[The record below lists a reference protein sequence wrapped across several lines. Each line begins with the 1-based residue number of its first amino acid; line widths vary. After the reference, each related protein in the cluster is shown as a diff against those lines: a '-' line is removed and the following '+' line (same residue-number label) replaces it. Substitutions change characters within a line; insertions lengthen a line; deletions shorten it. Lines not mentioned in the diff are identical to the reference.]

1 MSHNTMAEINNLLND
16 YLDYLEVEK
25 NRSKKTRENYGR
37 YLRRFLDWAK
47 IASPSEITAN
57 LVRKYRLYLN
67 RLEEAGRAPLKKIT
81 QNYHIIALRNFLKYL
96 AKRDFNVLP
105 SEKIELARQPARQV
119 EFLETDELERLL
131 SAPEGDSFRA
141 RRDRA
146 ILELLFSTGL
156 RVSELCALN
165 RDSLNLKKNEFSVRG
180 KGDKIRVVFLSETAK
195 EALKKYLEKRS
206 DVEEALF
213 IREVKN
219 PAKEEN
225 LRLTP
230 RSIQRLIKFYAVK
243 AGISGKKVSPHTLRH
258 CLQSETRISL
268 PRKIVSAKDLF
279 KKEKERTYV
288 KSIDWG
294 RGFQVARPIIQKRKH
309 LTNLLISI
317 WAGGYELV
325 CTPEHRLFTITEQG
339 INEIGAG
346 ELRPG
351 MYVAGIK
358 KISQQSKCFYPEN
371 LWRLIGYICGDG
383 TISLRRH
390 GVLISD
396 KDYDFLVF
404 YRSLIEKIFAKES
417 FIEKNPRSQSFTLIC
432 YYMPLVRLL
441 TKLGLNCRS
450 PQRRAPSLLF
460 ASSEKAVAQFLA
472 GYYDA
477 EGNAGG
483 EPKFFSA
490 NKELLKDIQILLLRL
505 GIDAHLYRRRRKV
518 KLPQGKIINNEIFYL
533 QILHR
538 PDQEKFKTLV
548 PTRKQFRLSPR
559 FCGEKIPAGPLLKA
573 LRDIGFQKGL
583 CLYTKRRDLRTL
595 KYPSRYTSGNF
606 IPSRETVMRFYRRF
620 KRMKISD
627 PRVELLRRL
636 ASSNHQFKW
645 LKVQKIEKNERFEEV
660 FDFAVDRTEN
670 LITDGF
676 ISHNSFAT
684 DLLMNGADLRSV
696 QEMLGHSSITT
707 TQIYTHITNKQLRE
721 VHHTFH
727 ARRRK

>member
-1 MSHNTMAEINNLLND
+1 MSD

-37 YLRRFLDWAK
+37 YLRRFLEWAK
-47 IASPSEITAN
+47 IDSPSEITADF
-57 LVRKYRLYLN
+57 VRKYRLYLN
-67 RLEEAGRAPLKKIT
+67 RLEESGRAPLKKIT

-96 AKRDFNVLP
+96 AKRDMKVLP
-105 SEKIELARQPARQV
+105 AEKIELAKQPARQV
-119 EFLETDELERLL
+119 EFLEADELERLFG
-131 SAPEGDSFRA
+131 APEGDSFKHL
-141 RRDRA
+141 RDRA

-156 RVSELCALN
+156 RVSELCALD

-180 KGDKIRVVFLSETAK
+180 KGEKIRVVFLSVTAK

-206 DVEEALF
+206 DVDEALF
-213 IREVKN
+213 VRETEH
-219 PAKEEN
+219 PEKEEN

-230 RSIQRLIKFYAVK
+230 RSVQRMVKFYAVK
-243 AGISGKKVSPHTLRH
+243 SGISGKKVSPHTLRH
-258 CLQSETRISL
+258 CLKGETRISL

-279 KKEKERTYV
+279 EKESTNV

-294 RGFQVARPIIQKRKH
+294 RGFQVARPIIQKMKH
-309 LTNLLISI
+309 LTNLLVSI

-325 CTPEHRLFTITEQG
+325 CTPEHRLFTITGQG
-339 INEIGAG
+339 IDEVGAG
-346 ELRPG
+346 ELRSG

-358 KISQQSKCFYPEN
+358 KISQQSKCFYPKN
-371 LWRLIGYICGDG
+371 LWRLVGYICGDG
-383 TISLRRH
+383 TVSPRRH

-396 KDYDFLVF
+396 KDEKLLIF
-404 YRSLIEKIFAKES
+404 YRSFIKEIFDKEC
-417 FIEKNPRSQSFTLIC
+417 FIRQDPYSKSFTLIC
-432 YYMPLVRLL
+432 YHMPLVRLL
-441 TKLGLNCRS
+441 TKLGLSCRS
-450 PQRRAPSLLF
+450 PQRRVPSLLF
-460 ASSEKAVAQFLA
+460 ASSEKATAQFLA

-490 NKELLKDIQILLLRL
+490 SKELLKDIQILLLRL

-538 PDQEKFKTLV
+538 PDQERFRILV
-548 PTRKQFRLSPR
+548 PTRKPFRLIPH
-559 FCGEKIPAGPLLKA
+559 FYGEKVPVGPLLKA
-573 LRDIGFQKGL
+573 LRDIGLKKDL
-583 CLYTKRRDLRTL
+583 HLYTRRRDLRTL
-595 KYPSRYTSGNF
+595 KHPSRYTSGNF
-606 IPSRETVMRFYRRF
+606 IPTKETVMRFYHRF

-636 ASSNHQFKW
+636 ASSNHQLKW
-645 LKVQKIEKNERFEEV
+645 LKVQKIEKKKASESV

-721 VHHTFH
+721 VHQAFH